1 MDASD
6 ETTWFVVTINTK
18 SPGIRYEIQGK
29 LIPLLLL
36 LKFFLR
42 NLQMLKADG
51 LFLKKNWRGLLS
63 DIFKRD
69 RRKQLRLD
77 RWKQLRLLRI

>member
-6 ETTWFVVTINTK
+6 ETTWFVVAINTK
-18 SPGIRYEIQGK
+18 SPRIRYEMHRK

-36 LKFFLR
+36 LIFFLR

-51 LFLKKNWRGLLS
+51 LFLKKNCRGLLS

-69 RRKQLRLD
+69 RWKQMRLD
-77 RWKQLRLLRI
+77 RWKQLRQLRI